1 MIPIIS
7 KVIQLI
13 TKYNKILAVTIIL
26 ILSAIF
32 VLQRK
37 QLNNKQNEINRLQ
50 NNIEYYKNA
59 NSQQNIVLQLT
70 KDEFKH
76 TEDSLINE
84 LKTIQKK
91 LKIKDKD
98 VQQAQVQKQVIKY
111 DTTLVIKDKD
121 FYREIKPNKLTSII
135 INKTDSVLTTKLE
148 IRNTQTLIIT
158 DKKQY
163 KRKYKNWLARLFHFD
178 FRKQHIKNY
187 QIHNSNDLITV
198 DKTVLVEIP

>member
-7 KVIQLI
+7 KVIQLF
-13 TKYNKILAVTIIL
+13 TKYNKQLAVIIIL
-26 ILSAIF
+26 IFSAIF

-37 QLNNKQNEINRLQ
+37 QLNSRQNEIDRLQ
-50 NNIEYYKNA
+50 NNIEYYKNTY
-59 NSQQNIVLQLT
+59 SQQNVVLQLT

-76 TEDSLINE
+76 TQDSLIKE
-84 LKTIQKK
+84 LKATQKK

-98 VQQAQVQKQVIKY
+98 VQQAQVQEQVIKY
-111 DTTLVIKDKD
+111 DTTLVIKDKN
-121 FYREIKPNKLTSII
+121 FYKEIKPNKLTSII

-158 DKKQY
+158 NKKQY
-163 KRKYKNWLARLFHFD
+163 KRKYKNWLARLLHFD